1 MDYPEG
7 RYSTEL
13 YTDRLIEFIESGRGD
28 GRPFFAYAAYT
39 SPHWP
44 LQVPDDYLNL
54 YRGAYDAGYDALR
67 VQRFES
73 LQAAGI
79 INTLIVFMSDNGAAG
94 SNHFGSDTAYGRYL
108 RAHYD
113 NSYENMGKANSWV
126 TYGARWGEAGSAPF
140 SRYKNFTREGGIVAA
155 MIATGPGVASSGT
168 IDSTYVTVM
177 DLAPTFLELGG
188 AIYPDDG
195 SVAPMLGESMVGFL
209 AGAEAEVH
217 DENYVTTLYHAGK
230 ALLRQG
236 RWKLVTLDP
245 PFDES
250 QFQLF
255 DIEVDPGETRNL
267 ALQYPE
273 RMASMIALW
282 RETRLELGIVL
293 PQDL

>member
-1 MDYPEG
+1 
-7 RYSTEL
+7 
-13 YTDRLIEFIESGRGD
+13 
-28 GRPFFAYAAYT
+28 
-39 SPHWP
+39 
-44 LQVPDDYLNL
+44 
-54 YRGAYDAGYDALR
+54 
-67 VQRFES
+67 
-73 LQAAGI
+73 
-79 INTLIVFMSDNGAAG
+79 
-94 SNHFGSDTAYGRYL
+94 
-108 RAHYD
+108 
-113 NSYENMGKANSWV
+113 
-126 TYGARWGEAGSAPF
+126 
-140 SRYKNFTREGGIVAA
+140 

-168 IDSTYVTVM
+168 INSTYVTVM

-236 RWKLVTLDP
+236 KWKLVTLDP

-267 ALQYPE
+267 SLQYPE

-293 PQDL
+293 PQDI